1 MNGEYYLNFKSK
13 QQEFDPNDPTSII
26 AGIVIFGGFLAVVA
40 YGWYRIKLWDIK
52 TKSYYSERGRVE
64 ARS

>member
-26 AGIVIFGGFLAVVA
+26 AGIVIFGGFSLLSHTVGIGLN
-40 YGWYRIKLWDIK
+40 YGTSKRNRI
-52 TKSYYSERGRVE
+52 TQNG
-64 ARS
+64 

>member
-26 AGIVIFGGFLAVVA
+26 AGIVIFGGF
-40 YGWYRIKLWDIK
+40 YCCRIRL
-52 TKSYYSERGRVE
+52 V
-64 ARS
+64 